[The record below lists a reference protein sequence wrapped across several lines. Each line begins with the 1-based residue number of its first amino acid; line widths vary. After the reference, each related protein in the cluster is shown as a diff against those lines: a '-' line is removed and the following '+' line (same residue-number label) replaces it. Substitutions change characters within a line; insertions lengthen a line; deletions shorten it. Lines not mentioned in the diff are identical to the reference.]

1 MKLFEAARR
10 SGAGAVKGEV
20 SGAHEIDA
28 LLHPDATWWIL
39 GAGYVPRN
47 LFMKAHELVAE
58 EPPTPT
64 FLRFD
69 LVGLVVEGDRAAIEM
84 EIETTWDGGEYR
96 NQYHHAIKVSD
107 GLIMELRQYQGSSKG
122 ARKVFKPLEL

>member
-28 LLHPDATWWIL
+28 LLAPDATWWIV
-39 GAGYVPRN
+39 GVGNVPRN

-58 EPPTPT
+58 EPPVPT
-64 FLRFD
+64 SLRFD
-69 LVGLVVEGDRAAIEM
+69 LVNLVVEGDRAAIEM
-84 EIETTWDGGEYR
+84 EIDTTWDGGEYR
-96 NQYHHAIKVSD
+96 NNYHHSIKVSD
-107 GLIMELRQYQGSSKG
+107 GLITELRQYQGAAPAK
-122 ARKVFKPLEL
+122 RVFKPLKF